1 MAVTSDISSLA
12 DALEALR
19 AGELVVY
26 PTETFYALGADPFS
40 AEALERLFDAKG
52 REHGKPVALIA
63 ADSKMAFE
71 LAETVPFYARRL
83 GDNFWPGPLTIVM
96 PPRAGIP
103 DALLGP
109 DGIGVRVSSNP
120 IARSLCRE
128 FGRPLSA
135 TSANLAGG
143 NPPVTLAAA
152 RTQLGNKVKAYLE
165 GGTLRGGAPSTVV
178 ACAGNDVRVIRE
190 GAISENE
197 LMAAISA
204 GALK

>member
-12 DALEALR
+12 DALDALR

-52 REHGKPVALIA
+52 RERGKPVALIA
-63 ADSKMAFE
+63 ADSKMALE
-71 LAETVPFYARRL
+71 LAETTPFYARRL
-83 GDNFWPGPLTIVM
+83 ADNFWPGPLTIVM

-109 DGIGVRVSSNP
+109 DGIGVRVSPNP

-128 FGRPLSA
+128 LGRPLTA

-143 NPPVTLAAA
+143 NPPVTLADA
-152 RTQLGNKVKAYLE
+152 RAQLGNKVKAYLE
-165 GGTLRGGAPSTVV
+165 GGTLRGGVPSTVV

-197 LMAAISA
+197 LMAAISS